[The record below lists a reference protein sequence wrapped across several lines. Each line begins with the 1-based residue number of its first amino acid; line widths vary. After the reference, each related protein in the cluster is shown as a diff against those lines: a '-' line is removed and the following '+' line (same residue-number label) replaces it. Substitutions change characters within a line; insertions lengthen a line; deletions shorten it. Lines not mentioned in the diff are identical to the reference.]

1 MAKELSSRINP
12 VEYESSVY
20 KFWLEKNLFH
30 ADEKSK
36 KPMFSIVIPPP
47 NVTGVLHMGH
57 ALDETIQDTLARYK
71 RLKGYEVLWLPG
83 MDHAGIATQNV
94 VEKQL
99 AKEGKTRHDLGREA
113 FIQRVWEWKAK
124 YGGGILNQL
133 QALGSS
139 CDWERARFTMD
150 EGLSKAVREVFYT
163 LYHEGLI
170 YRSNNYM
177 VNWCSRCHTALSDLE
192 VDFIEKDD
200 FLYHLRYPIEGSD
213 EYVTV
218 ATTRPETYLGDTAVA
233 VHPHDKRF
241 QHLVGKNVILPVINR
256 KIPVISDEFVETEFG
271 TGCVKITPAHDHNDF
286 EVGKRHNLEAITCI
300 DDNGLIMSGFWDEV
314 AGMEKTAARK
324 VIVNKFKELGLLGDV
339 TPLKHNV
346 GCCQRCSTVVE
357 PAISMQWFVKV
368 KPLAEKAIEAVE
380 TGKTKIIP
388 KTWENTYFEW
398 MHNIRDWCISRQIWW
413 GHRIPAWYCDKC
425 GHITV
430 AKTDPDK
437 CEKCGSTEIHQ
448 ETDVLDTWFSSS
460 LWPFSTMGYP
470 EKTET
475 LQKFYPTSTLVTGFD
490 ILFFWVARMMMMG
503 IKFMGEVP
511 FRDVYLHALVRDEH
525 GQKMSKSKGNVI
537 DPLIMIEKYGADA
550 FRFALSIFTAQGRDI
565 KLNPERIEGY
575 RNFVNK
581 IWNASRFIFMNMGD
595 TVPCIDMDNLADEDK
610 WILKKLEKT
619 AKKVSSSIDKYAF
632 NEGASELYQFFWMTF
647 CDWYLEII
655 KDRLFKG
662 EGTSKEQA
670 IATAAFVLKQSMI
683 AMHPYMPF
691 VTEHIY
697 KTLTGNETIMY
708 ETYPDVLEFPFNKE
722 EESIDNAI
730 ELINGVRNIRGE
742 YNIAPGAELELYVI
756 SNDNNKINDFNN
768 ADRLIKKAAKITE
781 IYINKEFPEDSASG
795 VGTGFEI
802 KIPLAGTINIDEE
815 IARLEKEKKAAEKDF
830 KLYGGK
836 LQNQRYLEKAP
847 EQVIEK
853 DKKIFEEAKSKLEK
867 INDALNKLRK

>member
-1 MAKELSSRINP
+1 M
-12 VEYESSVY
+12 
-20 KFWLEKNLFH
+20 
-30 ADEKSK
+30 
-36 KPMFSIVIPPP
+36 
-47 NVTGVLHMGH
+47 
-57 ALDETIQDTLARYK
+57 
-71 RLKGYEVLWLPG
+71 
-83 MDHAGIATQNV
+83 
-94 VEKQL
+94 
-99 AKEGKTRHDLGREA
+99 
-113 FIQRVWEWKAK
+113 
-124 YGGGILNQL
+124 
-133 QALGSS
+133 
-139 CDWERARFTMD
+139 
-150 EGLSKAVREVFYT
+150 
-163 LYHEGLI
+163 
-170 YRSNNYM
+170 
-177 VNWCSRCHTALSDLE
+177 E

-300 DDNGLIMSGFWDEV
+300 DDNGMIVSGFWDEV

-662 EGTSKEQA
+662 EGKSKEQA

>member
-12 VEYESSVY
+12 AEYESSVY
-20 KFWLEKNLFH
+20 EFWLEKNLFH
-30 ADEKSK
+30 ADEKSE
-36 KPMFSIVIPPP
+36 KPGYSIVIPPP

-57 ALDETIQDTLARYK
+57 ALDETIQDILARFK
-71 RLKGYEVLWLPG
+71 RLKGFEVLWLPG

-113 FIQRVWEWKAK
+113 FIERVWEWKAK
-124 YGGGILNQL
+124 YGGGILKQL
-133 QALGSS
+133 RALGSS

-177 VNWCSRCHTALSDLE
+177 VNWCVRCHTALSDLE
-192 VDFIEKDD
+192 VDFQERDD
-200 FLYHLRYPIEGSD
+200 FLYHLRYPIEGED
-213 EYVTV
+213 GFVTI

-233 VHPHDKRF
+233 VHPGDERF
-241 QHLVGKNVILPVINR
+241 ARLIGKNVILPVINR
-256 KIPVISDEFVETEFG
+256 KIPVIADEFVETEFG

-286 EVGKRHNLEAITCI
+286 EVGRRHNLETITCI
-300 DDNGLIMSGFWDEV
+300 DDNGLIMPGFCDSFTGLDRNE
-314 AGMEKTAARK
+314 ARK
-324 VIVNKFKELGLLGDV
+324 VVVEKFRELGLLGEV
-339 TPLKHNV
+339 TPLRHNV
-346 GCCQRCSTVVE
+346 GCCQRCSSVVE
-357 PAISMQWFVKV
+357 PMVSMQWFVKV
-368 KPLAEKAIEAVE
+368 KPLAEKAVQAVRE
-380 TGKTKIIP
+380 GKTRIIP

-398 MHNIRDWCISRQIWW
+398 MNNIRDWCISRQIWW

-437 CEKCGSTEIHQ
+437 CEKCGSAEIHQ

-475 LQKFYPTSTLVTGFD
+475 LKKFYPTSALVTGFD

-503 IKFMGEVP
+503 IKFMGDVP

-550 FRFALSIFTAQGRDI
+550 FRFALAVFTAQGRDI
-565 KLNPERIEGY
+565 KLNPDRIEGY
-575 RNFVNK
+575 RNFINK
-581 IWNASRFIFMNMGD
+581 IWNAARFILMNMGD
-595 TVPCIDMDNLADEDK
+595 SAPALDRENLADEDK
-610 WILKKLEKT
+610 WILTKLEKT
-619 AKKVSSSIDKYAF
+619 AKKVSSSIEGYAF

-655 KDRLFKG
+655 KERLFKG
-662 EGTSKEQA
+662 EGKSKEQA
-670 IATAAFVLKQSMI
+670 AATAAFVLEKSMI
-683 AMHPYMPF
+683 AMHPYIPF

-697 KTLTGNETIMY
+697 KALTGRETIMY
-708 ETYPDVLEFPFNKE
+708 ETYPDGLDFGFEQA
-722 EESIDNAI
+722 ESAIDNAI
-730 ELINGVRNIRGE
+730 ELINLVRNIRGE
-742 YNIAPGAELELYVI
+742 YNIAPGAWLELYI
-756 SNDNNKINDFNN
+756 TSSDSGKLSDFEK
-768 ADRLIKKAAKITE
+768 ASGIVKKAARVSE
-781 IYINKEFPEDSASG
+781 IHVNAAAPEDSASG

-802 KIPLAGTINIDEE
+802 KIPLAGAIDTEE
-815 IARLEKEKKAAEKDF
+815 ERARLEKEKKAAEKDF
-830 KLYGGK
+830 ALYGGK
-836 LQNQRYLEKAP
+836 LKNQRYLEKAP
-847 EQVIEK
+847 AEVVEK
-853 DKKIFEEAKSKLEK
+853 DRKTFEEAKAKLEK
-867 INDALNKLRK
+867 INEALSRLRK